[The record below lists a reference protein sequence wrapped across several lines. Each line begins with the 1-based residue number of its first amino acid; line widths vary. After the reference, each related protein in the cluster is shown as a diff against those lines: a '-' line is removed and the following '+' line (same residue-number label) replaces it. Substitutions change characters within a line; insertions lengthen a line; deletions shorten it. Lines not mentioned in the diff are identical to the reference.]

1 MHPIPGL
8 ATALVAAILLA
19 TTPCASARSAAAP
32 GEEHATMV
40 TLGETARREIR
51 QDRLRLQV
59 RIEQTGAD
67 ATRVQADVNRRMAA
81 ALDRA
86 RAVAEAAAEGGV
98 RVETGGYWIHQERIG
113 DTREMR
119 WRGAQALTL
128 VGTDATAILALGAR
142 LQADGALAS
151 GLGWELSTER
161 RRGAEDEL
169 TTEAIARL
177 RTRASAVAGA
187 LGGSVLR
194 FARIAIGDTGGER
207 PPTILRAMAAPAA
220 RSGAAADPVAIAAEP
235 GLETVQV
242 AIQADIVVRVT
253 P

>member
-86 RAVAEAAAEGGV
+86 RAVAGAAAEGGV

-119 WRGAQALTL
+119 WRG
-128 VGTDATAILALGAR
+128 GP
-142 LQADGALAS
+142 S
-151 GLGWELSTER
+151 C
-161 RRGAEDEL
+161 
-169 TTEAIARL
+169 
-177 RTRASAVAGA
+177 
-187 LGGSVLR
+187 
-194 FARIAIGDTGGER
+194 
-207 PPTILRAMAAPAA
+207 
-220 RSGAAADPVAIAAEP
+220 
-235 GLETVQV
+235 
-242 AIQADIVVRVT
+242 
-253 P
+253 